1 MASFRLTKQAK
12 LIKTDEF
19 SSVFNFRKRI
29 SAQHLV
35 MHYQPNVLQHPR
47 LGLVVGKKTAKLAVS
62 RNYMRRVL
70 RELFRL
76 HQHEISHA
84 DVILRIQKK
93 FTAVEFNQIKQEFDT
108 LVAQLNLKLNAKLNA
123 NIHKLQ
129 STTTMV
135 DAQ

>member
-1 MASFRLTKQAK
+1 MPSYRLIKEAK

-29 SAQHLV
+29 ATEYLAL
-35 MHYQPNVLQHPR
+35 HYQTNQLQRPR

-76 HQHEISHA
+76 QQHEISPA
-84 DVILRIQKK
+84 DIILRVQKK
-93 FTAVEFNQIKQEFDT
+93 FDKRDFQLIKQEFNA
-108 LVAQLNLKLNAKLNA
+108 LVVKLNQRLARAKINHDKGQEA
-123 NIHKLQ
+123 
-129 STTTMV
+129 
-135 DAQ
+135 

>member
-1 MASFRLTKQAK
+1 MPSYRLLKEAK

-29 SAQHLV
+29 ATEYLAL
-35 MHYQPNVLQHPR
+35 HYQGNQLQRPR

-76 HQHEISHA
+76 HQHEISAA
-84 DVILRIQKK
+84 DIILRVQKK
-93 FTAVEFNQIKQEFDT
+93 FDKRDFQLIKLEFNA
-108 LVAQLNLKLNAKLNA
+108 LVVKLNQRLARAEINHDKVHEA
-123 NIHKLQ
+123 
-129 STTTMV
+129 
-135 DAQ
+135 

>member
-1 MASFRLTKQAK
+1 MPSYRLLKEAK

-29 SAQHLV
+29 ATEYLAL
-35 MHYQPNVLQHPR
+35 HYQGNQLQRPR

-76 HQHEISHA
+76 QQHEISAA
-84 DVILRIQKK
+84 DIILRVQKK
-93 FTAVEFNQIKQEFDT
+93 FDKRDFQLIKLEFNA
-108 LVAQLNLKLNAKLNA
+108 LVVKLNQRLARAEINHDKGHEA
-123 NIHKLQ
+123 
-129 STTTMV
+129 
-135 DAQ
+135 